1 MASVVTLS
9 EDKIQELMAGWQAVA
24 DRQDA
29 LNAEITELKAQV
41 ETYEAM
47 MLEFTNLTLPQIQ
60 AIVAANSIET
70 EDMKDNAIPN
80 LELGVDENAADL
92 VDLNTVTLPAIQND
106 LSLLGSSVAAVG
118 VPYRQDEPP
127 LDDDPDNPILIGTRW
142 YDTND
147 DEKEYSWNGTEWVES
162 GISIPDLSLTAKKFK
177 TSTHMIY

>member
-9 EDKIQELMAGWQAVA
+9 EDKIQELMAGWQAVSL
-24 DRQDA
+24 RQDA

-47 MLEFTNLTLPQIQ
+47 LTEFTNLTLPEVQ

-70 EDMKDNAIPN
+70 EDLRDNAIPN
-80 LELGVDENAADL
+80 LETGVDQNSLGLEN
-92 VDLNTVTLPAIQND
+92 LNTVDIPALQADVNA
-106 LSLLGSSVAAVG
+106 LGSAVAVVG
-118 VPYRQDEPP
+118 VPYRQTEPP
-127 LDDDPDNPILIGTRW
+127 LDDDPDFPILIGTRW
-142 YDTND
+142 YDTD
-147 DEKEYSWNGTEWVES
+147 DGNKEYSWNGTEWVEA